1 MQCKTMFIRVIFAIV
16 LIRSSLAD
24 VLDDAMDDALNN
36 YNVRGA
42 SIAYFDRVSSLFN
55 DSMYMCN
62 VNVLLFQ

>member
-1 MQCKTMFIRVIFAIV
+1 MHYKTIHIQVTFAII
-16 LIRSSLAD
+16 LMMRSSLAD
-24 VLDDAMDDALNN
+24 VLDDAMDSALNN

-62 VNVLLFQ
+62 VLLFQ

>member
-1 MQCKTMFIRVIFAIV
+1 MHYKTVHIQVTFAII
-16 LIRSSLAD
+16 LMMRSSLAD
-24 VLDDAMDDALNN
+24 VLDDAMDSALNN

-62 VNVLLFQ
+62 VLLFQ

>member
-24 VLDDAMDDALNN
+24 VLDDAMDSALNS

-42 SIAYFDRVSSLFN
+42 SIAYFDRVS
-55 DSMYMCN
+55 
-62 VNVLLFQ
+62 

>member
-24 VLDDAMDDALNN
+24 VLDDAMNDALNN

-42 SIAYFDRVSSLFN
+42 SIAFFDRVSPLFN
-55 DSMYMCN
+55 DIMYMCN
-62 VNVLLFQ
+62 VNLLLFQ